1 MDMTSVPAAA
11 DELAE
16 KTENTN
22 PPATTVIPKRT
33 TVARIGL
40 IALRLFKSVFCLL
53 FCIIAILRQN
63 FGYKAN
69 FDSMI

>member
-1 MDMTSVPAAA
+1 MAMTSALLAAVEP
-11 DELAE
+11 DE

-40 IALRLFKSVFCLL
+40 IALRLFKNVFCLL